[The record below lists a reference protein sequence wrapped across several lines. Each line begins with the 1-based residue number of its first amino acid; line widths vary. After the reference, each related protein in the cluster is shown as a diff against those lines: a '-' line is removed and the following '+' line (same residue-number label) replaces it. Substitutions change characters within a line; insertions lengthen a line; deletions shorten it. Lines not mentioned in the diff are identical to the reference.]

1 MLQKIRDK
9 ITGWFAI
16 VFLAAIA
23 IVFIFWGIQ
32 FESTANQ
39 AAAKVN
45 GEEVPLALVRNAWQQ
60 RQAELQQAL
69 RDELPEE
76 LARQEQSQLVD
87 SFIERQLLVQRA
99 TERNYRVSDAE
110 LARTLREIPALQV
123 DGEFSRDRYAALLR
137 AQGRTEA
144 EFEEQF
150 RRDLEAGQLRGAI
163 AVSSFT
169 TPSELRRRAEL
180 EGERRTV
187 EYLLVPAERYLAT
200 APVSDADVQAAYAR
214 DKARYMTQESAI
226 VQYLELRLA
235 DVAAE
240 IEITEE
246 GLRAHYAEVA
256 AERYSSPE
264 RRRASHILVESG
276 ADDDAKARAEA
287 EALLKRIQG
296 GEDFAALARSESDDP
311 GSKDQGG
318 DLGWATR
325 ESFVP
330 AFAEALFG
338 MQQGE
343 VKGPIKTQFGY
354 HIIRLDGVE
363 ASGQR
368 PFEEVRAELEESYR
382 TEQAQATFYERS
394 QELADEAFAALTE
407 LDSVAIKSG
416 LSLKRV
422 EGFTRQGSPEI
433 GNSRQLI
440 DAVFSEEVLRD
451 GQNSP
456 PVEIGDDRVVVL
468 RVLEHKPAT
477 ERPLTEVRAQV
488 EAGLRRAA
496 AGKAAQAAAA
506 EIATAAKAGRPLAE
520 LAAGLGVSVAP
531 EREIGRG
538 EMDVPPELLSAL
550 YTTTATGPA
559 SAGSVALGNGDAAV
573 YLVKAIAKGGT
584 DPTALA
590 AASQPAV
597 MQLAAAEFAAYTNEI
612 KRTANIVRNPKVFE

>member
-45 GEEVPLALVRNAWQQ
+45 GEEVPLALVRNAWQE

-76 LARQEQSQLVD
+76 LARQEQSRLVD
-87 SFIERQLLVQRA
+87 GFIDRQLLVQRA
-99 TERNYRVSDAE
+99 TERKYRVSDAE

-187 EYLLVPAERYLAT
+187 EYLLLPSERYLAA

-214 DKARYMTQESAI
+214 DKARYMTQESAV

-256 AERYSSPE
+256 ADRYSSPE

-276 ADDDAKARAEA
+276 ADDATARGEA

-311 GSKDQGG
+311 GSKEQGG

-325 ESFVP
+325 ESLVP

-407 LDSVAIKSG
+407 LDSVATKSG
-416 LSLKRV
+416 LALKRV
-422 EGFTRQGSPEI
+422 GGFTRQGSPEI

-456 PVEIGDDRVVVL
+456 PVEIDDDRVVVL
-468 RVLEHKPAT
+468 RVLEHKPAS
-477 ERPLTEVRAQV
+477 ERPLVDVRAEV

-496 AGKAAQAAAA
+496 AGKAAQASAA
-506 EIATAAKAGRPLAE
+506 EVATAAKAGRSLAE
-520 LAAGLGVSVAP
+520 LAAGLGLGAAP

-538 EMDVPPELLSAL
+538 EMDVPPELLRAL
-550 YTTTATGPA
+550 YATTATGPA
-559 SAGSVALGNGDAAV
+559 SAGSVALGSGDAAV
-573 YLVKAIAKGGT
+573 YLVKAIAKGAT
-584 DPTALA
+584 DPSALA
-590 AASQPAV
+590 AASQPMV

-612 KRTANIVRNPKVFE
+612 KRTAKIVRNPKVFE

>member
-23 IVFIFWGIQ
+23 VVFIFWGIQ

-87 SFIERQLLVQRA
+87 GFIERQLLVQRA

-169 TPSELRRRAEL
+169 MPSELRRRAEL
-180 EGERRTV
+180 EGERRMV

-200 APVSDADVQAAYAR
+200 APVSDAEVQASYAR
-214 DKARYMTQESAI
+214 DKARYMTVESADL
-226 VQYLELRLA
+226 QYLELRLA

-240 IEITEE
+240 VQVTEE

-264 RRRASHILVESG
+264 RRRASHILIESG
-276 ADDDAKARAEA
+276 ADDAKARAEA

-311 GSKDQGG
+311 GSKDLGG

-338 MQQGE
+338 MQQDE

-368 PFEEVRAELEESYR
+368 PFEEVRAELEESFR
-382 TEQAQATFYERS
+382 NEQAQAAFYERS

-407 LDSVAIKSG
+407 LDSVATKSG
-416 LSLKRV
+416 LPLKRFA
-422 EGFTRQGSPEI
+422 GFTRQGSPEI
-433 GNSRQLI
+433 GNTRQI
-440 DAVFSEEVLRD
+440 IEAVFSDEVLRD
-451 GQNSP
+451 RQNSP
-456 PVEIGDDRVVVL
+456 PVEIGDDRVIVL
-468 RVLEHKPAT
+468 RVLEHRPAT
-477 ERPLTEVRAQV
+477 ERPLAEVRAEV

-506 EIATAAKAGRPLAE
+506 EVATAARGGRPLGE
-520 LAAGLGVSVAP
+520 LAAGLGLGIAP

-538 EMDVPPELLSAL
+538 EVDLPPELLAAL
-550 YTTTATGPA
+550 YATTATGGA
-559 SAGSVALGNGDAAV
+559 SAGSVALGNGDSAV
-573 YLVKAIAKGGT
+573 YLVKAIAKGAA
-584 DPTALA
+584 DPSALA
-590 AASQPAV
+590 AAAQPTA
-597 MQLAAAEFAAYTNEI
+597 MQLAGAEFAAYTNEI
-612 KRTANIVRNPKVFE
+612 KRTAKIVRNPKVFE

>member
-1 MLQKIRDK
+1 
-9 ITGWFAI
+9 
-16 VFLAAIA
+16 V
-23 IVFIFWGIQ
+23 VFIFWGIQ

-45 GEEVPLALVRNAWQQ
+45 GEEVPLTLVRNAWQQ

-76 LARQEQSQLVD
+76 LARQEQARLVD
-87 SFIERQLLVQRA
+87 GFIERQLLVQRA
-99 TERNYRVSDAE
+99 AERNYRISDAE

-123 DGEFSRDRYAALLR
+123 DGQFSRDRYAALLR

-144 EFEEQF
+144 EFEQQF

-163 AVSSFT
+163 AVSAFT

-187 EYLLVPAERYLAT
+187 EYLLLPAERYLAT
-200 APVSDADVQAAYAR
+200 ATVSEAEVEAAYAR
-214 DKARYMTQESAI
+214 DKARYLTQESANL
-226 VQYLELRLA
+226 QYLELRLA
-235 DVAAE
+235 DVAGE
-240 IEITEE
+240 IEVTEE

-276 ADDDAKARAEA
+276 ADDAKARAEA
-287 EALLKRIQG
+287 EALLKRIQS
-296 GEDFAALARSESDDP
+296 GEDFGALARSDSDDP
-311 GSKDQGG
+311 GSSGQGG

-330 AFAEALFG
+330 AFADALFG

-382 TEQAQATFYERS
+382 SEQAQATFYERS

-407 LDSVAIKSG
+407 LDSVAAKSG
-416 LSLKRV
+416 LALQRAD
-422 EGFTRQGSPEI
+422 GFTRLGSPVI

-440 DAVFSEEVLRD
+440 EAVFSDEVLRD

-456 PVEIGDDRVVVL
+456 PIELEDDRVVVL

-477 ERPLTEVRAQV
+477 ERPLAEVRGEV

-506 EIATAAKAGRPLAE
+506 EAAAAARAGRPLAE
-520 LAAGLGVSVAP
+520 LAAGLGLTAAP
-531 EREIGRG
+531 ERGIGRG
-538 EMDVPPELLSAL
+538 EMDVPPQLLRAL
-550 YTTTATGPA
+550 YMTTATGPA
-559 SAGSVALGNGDAAV
+559 SAGSVELDNGDAAV
-573 YLVKAIAKGGT
+573 YLVKAIAKGSS
-584 DPTALA
+584 DPSALA

-597 MQLAAAEFAAYTNEI
+597 MQVAAGEFAAYTNEV
-612 KRTANIVRNPKVFE
+612 KRTAKIVRNPKVFE

>member
-45 GEEVPLALVRNAWQQ
+45 GEEVPLALVRNAWQE

-76 LARQEQSQLVD
+76 LARQEQSRLVD
-87 SFIERQLLVQRA
+87 GFIDRQLLVQRA
-99 TERNYRVSDAE
+99 TERKYRVSDAE

-187 EYLLVPAERYLAT
+187 EYLLLPSERYLAA

-214 DKARYMTQESAI
+214 DKARYMTQESAV

-256 AERYSSPE
+256 ADRYSSPE

-276 ADDDAKARAEA
+276 ADDATARGEA

-311 GSKDQGG
+311 GSKEQGG

-325 ESFVP
+325 ESLVP

-407 LDSVAIKSG
+407 LDSVATKSG
-416 LSLKRV
+416 LALKRV
-422 EGFTRQGSPEI
+422 GGFTRQGSPEI

-456 PVEIGDDRVVVL
+456 PVEIDDDRVVVL
-468 RVLEHKPAT
+468 RVLEHKPAS
-477 ERPLTEVRAQV
+477 ERPLVDVRAEV

-496 AGKAAQAAAA
+496 AGKAAQASAA
-506 EIATAAKAGRPLAE
+506 EVATAAKAGRPLAE
-520 LAAGLGVSVAP
+520 LAAGLGLGAAP

-538 EMDVPPELLSAL
+538 EMDVPPELLRAL
-550 YTTTATGPA
+550 YATTATGPA
-559 SAGSVALGNGDAAV
+559 SAGSVALGSGDAAV
-573 YLVKAIAKGGT
+573 YLVKAIAKGAT
-584 DPTALA
+584 DPSALA
-590 AASQPAV
+590 AASQPMV

-612 KRTANIVRNPKVFE
+612 KRTAKIVRNPKVFE